1 MEEQMKIGYRVIGT
15 IKSVKGFCNAGHKAG
30 DQIELSGHSAGG
42 LCGFFY
48 HDVFPYV
55 IMLQF
60 GGGFPAEWG
69 NPDVINLECMDK
81 ANAVSMELKR
91 IRE

>member
-1 MEEQMKIGYRVIGT
+1 VPEGLKIGYRVVGT
-15 IKSVKGFCNAGHKAG
+15 VKAVKGECNAGHKVG
-30 DQIELSGHSAGG
+30 DRFELSVHNTGG
-42 LCGFFY
+42 LCGSFY
-48 HDVFPYV
+48 HTVFPYV

-69 NPDVINLECMDK
+69 NPDILMVDCIDK
-81 ANAVSMELKR
+81 MNAVTIKLER